1 LAPFNVQELRR
12 DAVVTAR
19 SRGAAFPSVTFRNN
33 FLSKNNIERFCGK
46 TSLEYML
53 GGRFTLVVD
62 LFKELGR
69 RDGSVSQNITATVTL
84 QSDDWKEDMRSGAS
98 VPREWHTSFA
108 EQFLKPSPDDEAPGA
123 APGKTEA
130 MGHFLS
136 WVDWIQKALD
146 MGSENGGTMPGG
158 GA

>member
-1 LAPFNVQELRR
+1 LAPFNIQELRR
-12 DAVVTAR
+12 DVVVTAR
-19 SRGAAFPSVTFRNN
+19 LRGATFPSVNFRNN
-33 FLSKNNIERFCGK
+33 FLPRYNIERFCGK

-53 GGRFTLVVD
+53 GGRFTLVID

-69 RDGSVSQNITATVTL
+69 RDGLVSQDITATVTL
-84 QSDDWKEDMRSGAS
+84 WSDDWKDDMGPGA
-98 VPREWHTSFA
+98 VPREWHASFA
-108 EQFLKPSPDDEAPGA
+108 EQFLKQSPDDEAPGA
-123 APGKTEA
+123 APDKTEA